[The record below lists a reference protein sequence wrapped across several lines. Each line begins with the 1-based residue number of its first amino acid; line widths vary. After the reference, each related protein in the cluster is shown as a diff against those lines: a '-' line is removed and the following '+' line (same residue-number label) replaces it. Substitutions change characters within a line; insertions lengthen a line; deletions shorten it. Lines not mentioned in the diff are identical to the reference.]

1 MIANYHTHTPLC
13 HHAQDSEREYVE
25 TGIARGLKI
34 LGFSDHSPYIFPGE
48 YYSGHRMFPE
58 WTEKYFRTLTD
69 LQAEYKKEI
78 EIHIGFEMEYYPELF
93 EKTLRF
99 LEPYPC
105 EYLILGQ
112 HFLDNEYDTGI
123 YSGSES
129 DKAARLK
136 HYVNQTLDGLRT
148 GKFTY
153 LAHPDLVRFSGDQ
166 KIYRREIT
174 RLCRE
179 VKAMGL
185 PLEINALGL
194 QTNRHYPCDKFFSIA
209 AEVGNPV
216 IIGCDAH
223 DADSVAH
230 PEIYRQCLE
239 FAKKHGLEVW
249 EPVPLRGLKS
259 EAFLK

>member
-105 EYLILGQ
+105 E
-112 HFLDNEYDTGI
+112 
-123 YSGSES
+123 
-129 DKAARLK
+129 
-136 HYVNQTLDGLRT
+136 
-148 GKFTY
+148 
-153 LAHPDLVRFSGDQ
+153 
-166 KIYRREIT
+166 
-174 RLCRE
+174 
-179 VKAMGL
+179 
-185 PLEINALGL
+185 
-194 QTNRHYPCDKFFSIA
+194 
-209 AEVGNPV
+209 
-216 IIGCDAH
+216 
-223 DADSVAH
+223 
-230 PEIYRQCLE
+230 
-239 FAKKHGLEVW
+239 
-249 EPVPLRGLKS
+249 
-259 EAFLK
+259 